1 MSRKLNVYCQIMFS
15 DEDSCLKSLDEISTS
30 FCRTPLHIS
39 AMCSDITFAAK
50 ILGKR
55 CDLALKTDSQGFT
68 PLHLASTRT
77 SHRMV
82 KLLVEV
88 NSDACMYQD
97 QYGRTPLYLAA
108 MNDQIRIMEVL
119 LGNRPEAIHLRHD
132 RDENILHFCVKH
144 NKLKSLKFLVE
155 FLVGAQ
161 PANRNDISVNSK
173 DNGGNT
179 ILHLAAEMKKF
190 KILNYLLECKT
201 LRIEINAVNNKNVK
215 ALDMLSQTERDD
227 LEFGFYDYLGRAK
240 KLKKEALSRDNDGE
254 WMKERVNALLVV
266 ATLIA
271 GIAFQAVINPPGG
284 VWQDDTKVDS
294 GTDPIRFAYYIYHM
308 FGTSGYSMSGYWDSY
323 LQNHQRISALSK
335 NISIGGSNGYF
346 GNSSAVSPDDTQD
359 NIYDF
364 IESLELLYNNHSK
377 NILGGSVFPYLM
389 RYAGYPVMAY
399 TYPFPFPY
407 SIYMVTITI
416 AFLVSAT
423 VILLVMCGFT
433 NDTSPAQVRL
443 LAVMMSISNGCITF
457 GYLIIS
463 LAVVPEYFIV
473 DLGIYSIY
481 GYVGL
486 WGICGISLFIWKLV
500 SNIVKIEKRH
510 LVGVHQYFK
519 MLFHVRAK
527 DASRLIL
534 FSCCICVFF
543 VMLALT
549 YYYDLLY
556 I

>member
-1 MSRKLNVYCQIMFS
+1 MELLSEMSRKLNVYCQIMFS
-15 DEDSCLKSLDEISTS
+15 DEDSRLKSLDEISTS

-39 AMCSDITFAAK
+39 AMCGDITFAAK
-50 ILGKR
+50 IRGKR

-68 PLHLASTRT
+68 PLHLASTKT

-108 MNDQIRIMEVL
+108 MNDHIRIM
-119 LGNRPEAIHLRHD
+119 
-132 RDENILHFCVKH
+132 ENILHFCVKH

-155 FLVGAQ
+155 YLVGAQ

-173 DNGGNT
+173 DNSGNK
-179 ILHLAAEMKKF
+179 ILHLSAEMKKF

-227 LEFGFYDYLGRAK
+227 LEFGFYDYFGRAK
-240 KLKKEALSRDNDGE
+240 ILKKEADNDGE
-254 WMKERVNALLVV
+254 WMKERVNVLLVV

-308 FGTSGYSMSGYWDSY
+308 FGSSGYSMSGYWDSY
-323 LQNHQRISALSK
+323 LENHQQISASSK
-335 NISIGGSNGYF
+335 NITIGGSNGYF
-346 GNSSAVSPDDTQD
+346 GNNSDTQD

-364 IESLELLYNNHSK
+364 IKSLELLYNNHSK
-377 NILGGSVFPYLM
+377 NILGGLITEDGDFKSIVSKYNNSGGSVFPYLM

-399 TYPFPFPY
+399 TYPFPY

-443 LAVMMSISNGCITF
+443 FAVMMSISIGCITF

-463 LAVVPEYFIV
+463 LALVPEYFIV

-500 SNIVKIEKRH
+500 SNIVKIQKRH

-549 YYYDLLY
+549 YYYHLLF

>member
-1 MSRKLNVYCQIMFS
+1 MSRKLNVYFQIMFS
-15 DEDSCLKSLDEISTS
+15 DEDSRLKSLDEISTS

-39 AMCSDITFAAK
+39 AMCGDITFAAK

-108 MNDQIRIMEVL
+108 MNDHTRMMEVL
-119 LGNRPEAIHLRHD
+119 LKKRPEAIHLRHD

-155 FLVGAQ
+155 YLVGAQ

-201 LRIEINAVNNKNVK
+201 LRIELNAVNNKNVK

-240 KLKKEALSRDNDGE
+240 ILKKEALSIDNDGEWIHIKKQEDGE
-254 WMKERVNALLVV
+254 WMKEGKLVKKASSRDNDGECMKERVNVLLVV

-294 GTDPIRFAYYIYHM
+294 GTDPIRFAYYIYKHLTRAYAP
-308 FGTSGYSMSGYWDSY
+308 GVSG
-323 LQNHQRISALSK
+323 
-335 NISIGGSNGYF
+335 ISISY
-346 GNSSAVSPDDTQD
+346 
-359 NIYDF
+359 
-364 IESLELLYNNHSK
+364 EL
-377 NILGGSVFPYLM
+377 P
-389 RYAGYPVMAY
+389 
-399 TYPFPFPY
+399 TFPFNVVNSY
-407 SIYMVTITI
+407 VLS
-416 AFLVSAT
+416 LH
-423 VILLVMCGFT
+423 
-433 NDTSPAQVRL
+433 
-443 LAVMMSISNGCITF
+443 
-457 GYLIIS
+457 LINKS
-463 LAVVPEYFIV
+463 VQFWLC
-473 DLGIYSIY
+473 L
-481 GYVGL
+481 
-486 WGICGISLFIWKLV
+486 C
-500 SNIVKIEKRH
+500 
-510 LVGVHQYFK
+510 
-519 MLFHVRAK
+519 
-527 DASRLIL
+527 
-534 FSCCICVFF
+534 
-543 VMLALT
+543 
-549 YYYDLLY
+549 
-556 I
+556 